1 MGTGAGARGEA
12 GLIAMGDLMVA
23 FSPSF
28 PRKNLHQFLP
38 EASLPVWF
46 RFNAGGNGGRGGD
59 VVLESSASVWDL
71 SNLQHHLVRSPVVGI
86 SRIVACPDMFFDQ
99 RRVGG
104 GEIDSPSS
112 FELTRLG
119 LQLSECEERREW
131 NLEEQDRNPRSRQG
145 ARNPP
150 ILAYF

>member
-104 GEIDSPSS
+104 GRSIHRLPSS
-112 FELTRLG
+112 
-119 LQLSECEERREW
+119 
-131 NLEEQDRNPRSRQG
+131 
-145 ARNPP
+145 
-150 ILAYF
+150 